1 MEKQKVQSNECTRK
15 SANGRRNVRCES
27 AQGDFDEGESWW
39 RQSAAAGERKER
51 DVVYDKVTQR

>member
-1 MEKQKVQSNECTRK
+1 MQSNECTRK
-15 SANGRRNVRCES
+15 SANGRRNIRCES
-27 AQGDFDEGESWW
+27 AQGDFDEGEESWW